1 MKAIVYDFS
10 ILRFLAMTVG
20 GRITKRVLWSP
31 ASPVKLKDVPE
42 PTLPN
47 EDWVIVKTKMSGFCA
62 SDMSAIMMA
71 DSPTMTPFASFP
83 FILGH
88 ENAGVIYQRGAN
100 VSGFSEGDRVAV
112 NPGLSC
118 EARGMTE
125 MCPTCRRGDYSAC
138 ENMAEGVVAKGVNTG
153 YSTETGGGWSPFF
166 RAHKSQLFKLDG
178 VGDEEGVMLDPFCSS
193 LHPVM
198 RHFPED
204 GDTVL
209 VIGAGPLGLSAVQ
222 ALRGLGSKA
231 RIIVMEKSALAGER
245 AAAAGADRVIPST
258 ENGRT
263 VYDII
268 GEITNAKV
276 YKPLL
281 GDQILMGGVNIVYD
295 TVGHAKTM
303 EMSLRLLT
311 TGGIYACIGL
321 AAVEKLDLTPLW
333 LKKLTIAGSLGYGIE
348 TYRGKETTTWDV
360 ALDLVRKRKVDLGQY
375 VTHRFRLDEYKEAIK
390 VNAFKEK
397 YKAVKTVFVFD

>member
-10 ILRFLAMTVG
+10 LLRFLAMTVG
-20 GRITKRVLWSP
+20 GTLTKRTLWSP
-31 ASPVKLKDVPE
+31 VSPVKLKDVPE

-47 EDWVIVKTKMSGFCA
+47 EDWVIIKTKMSGFCA

-118 EARGMTE
+118 EARGMEE
-125 MCPTCRRGDYSAC
+125 MCPTCQRGDYSAC

-153 YSTETGGGWSPFF
+153 YSTETGGGWSPYF
-166 RAHKSQLFKLDG
+166 RAHKSQLFKING
-178 VGDEEGVMLDPFCSS
+178 VSDEEGIMLDPFCSS

-198 RHFPED
+198 QHFPKD
-204 GDTVL
+204 DDTVL

-222 ALRGLGSKA
+222 ALRGLGSPCQ
-231 RIIVMEKSALAGER
+231 IIVLEKSALASER
-245 AAAAGADRVIPST
+245 AKKAGADRVISST
-258 ENGRT
+258 ESGRT

-276 YKPLL
+276 YKPIM

-303 EMSLRLLT
+303 GMSLRLLA
-311 TGGIYACIGL
+311 TGGIYSCIGL

-333 LKKLTIAGSLGYGIE
+333 LKKLTIAGTLGYGTE
-348 TYRGKETTTWDV
+348 DYNGKPTKTWDV
-360 ALDLVRKRKVDLGQY
+360 ALDLVRKKKVDLGKY
-375 VTHRFRLDEYKEAIK
+375 VTHRFSLDEYREAIK
-390 VNAFKEK
+390 VNVYKEK

>member
-10 ILRFLAMTVG
+10 LFKFLALTVG
-20 GRITKRVLWSP
+20 GRLSKRVFWSP
-31 ASPVKLKDVPE
+31 LSPVSLKNIPE

-47 EDWVIVKTKMSGFCA
+47 EDWVIVKTVMSGFCA

-83 FILGH
+83 FVLGH
-88 ENAGVIYQRGAN
+88 ENVGVISQVGEN
-100 VSGFSEGDRVAV
+100 VSGFSIGDRVAV

-125 MCPTCRRGDYSAC
+125 MCPTCRRGDSSAC

-153 YSTETGGGWSPFF
+153 YSTETGGGWSPYF
-166 RAHKSQLFKLDG
+166 RAHASQLFKLDG
-178 VGDEEGVMLDPFCSS
+178 VSDEEGVMLDPFCSS

-198 RHFPED
+198 QHFPED
-204 GDTVL
+204 DDTVL
-209 VIGAGPLGLSAVQ
+209 IIGAGPLGLSAVQ
-222 ALRGLGSKA
+222 ALRGLGSTS
-231 RIIVMEKSALAGER
+231 RIIVMEKSPPAARR
-245 AAAAGADRVIPST
+245 AMDAGADRVITS
-258 ENGRT
+258 EEGGRT

-276 YKPLL
+276 YKPIM
-281 GDQILMGGVNIVYD
+281 GDKILMGGVNIVYD

-303 EMSLRLLT
+303 GMSLRLLA
-311 TGGIYACIGL
+311 TGGVYVCIGL

-348 TYRGKETTTWDV
+348 TYNGKEAKTWDV
-360 ALDLVRKRKVDLGQY
+360 ALDLVRNRKVDLGRY
-375 VTHRFRLDEYKEAIK
+375 VTHRFRLDEYKEAIR
-390 VNAFKEK
+390 VNAFKER

>member
-10 ILRFLAMTVG
+10 LLRFLAMTVG
-20 GRITKRVLWSP
+20 GKLTKKILWSP
-31 ASPVKLKDVPE
+31 VSPVKLKDVPE

-47 EDWVIVKTKMSGFCA
+47 EDWVIVKTLMSGFCA

-88 ENAGVIYQRGAN
+88 ENIGVIFQRGEN
-100 VSGFSEGDRVAV
+100 VSGFSKGDRVAV

-118 EARGMTE
+118 EARGMKDV
-125 MCPTCRRGDYSAC
+125 CPTCRRGDYSAC

-153 YSTETGGGWSPFF
+153 YSTETGGGWSPYF

-178 VGDEEGVMLDPFCSS
+178 VSDEEGVMLDPFCSS

-198 RHFPED
+198 QNFPENE
-204 GDTVL
+204 DTVL
-209 VIGAGPLGLSAVQ
+209 IIGAGPLGLSAVQ
-222 ALRGLGSKA
+222 ALRGLGSKS
-231 RIIVMEKSALAGER
+231 RIIVMEKSSLAGLR
-245 AAAAGADRVIPST
+245 AKDAGADRVISPG
-258 ENGRT
+258 ENDRS

-268 GEITNAKV
+268 GEITDAKV
-276 YKPLL
+276 YKPIL

-303 EMSLRLLT
+303 GMSLRLLT
-311 TGGIYACIGL
+311 TGGIYSCIGL
-321 AAVEKLDLTPLW
+321 AAVEKVDLTPLW

-348 TYRGKETTTWDV
+348 HYNGKPTKTWDV
-360 ALDLVRKRKVDLGQY
+360 ALDLVRKKKVSLGRY
-375 VTHRFRLDEYKEAIK
+375 VTHRFSLDEYKEAIK

-397 YKAVKTVFVFD
+397 YRAVKTVFVFD